1 MNLAAVLAP
10 GVFPAS
16 VNLADVLP
24 SDALPTLALVVLQL
38 AVFLGLAPLL
48 AGTIKRTKA
57 RLQGRRGPA
66 LVQPYRDLAKW
77 WAKRPVES
85 STSGPVTRYAP
96 VVVLVAVVV
105 AALLV
110 PFATGRAP
118 LAGWGDLFVVV
129 GLLALARFTLA
140 LAALDAGGAFGGMG
154 SSRDVAISALAEP
167 GLVLALAGAA
177 IAAGSSDLGTI
188 SLFGLDQGIGLLG
201 PSHLLAALA
210 FGVIVVAET
219 GHQPVDNPDTHLE
232 LTMIHEGM
240 LLEASGRPLALL
252 VYASEIKLVVLAA
265 LFAAVFLPFG
275 AAADLA
281 PLPLLVGVG
290 AGLVK
295 LFLVGQGL
303 ALLDATVAKA
313 RILALPDLLGL
324 ASLLA
329 LTGLGA
335 RLLLAP

>member
-1 MNLAAVLAP
+1 MPDPAVL
-10 GVFPAS
+10 G
-16 VNLADVLP
+16 
-24 SDALPTLALVVLQL
+24 ALVVGLAQVALTL
-38 AVFLGLAPLL
+38 AVAPLL
-48 AGTIKRTKA
+48 LGITKRVKA
-57 RLQGRRGPA
+57 RLQYRQGPP
-66 LVQPYRDLAKW
+66 LLQPYRDLAKW
-77 WAKRPVES
+77 WAKQPVES
-85 STSGPVTRYAP
+85 DAASPLTGAAP
-96 VVVLVAVVV
+96 AIVLAAVVV
-105 AALLV
+105 ATLLV
-110 PFATGRAP
+110 PIVGARPP
-118 LAGWGDLFVVV
+118 LAGWGDLLVVV
-129 GLLALARFTLA
+129 GLMALARFVLA
-140 LAALDAGGAFGGMG
+140 LSALDAGSAFGGMG

-188 SLFGLDQGIGLLG
+188 SLFGLDHGIGLLG

-210 FGVIVVAET
+210 FGVILVAET

-240 LLEASGRPLALL
+240 LLESSGRSLALL
-252 VYASEIKLVVLAA
+252 VYASEIKLVLLGA

-275 AAADLA
+275 AATELA
-281 PLPLLVGVG
+281 PLPVLVGLAV
-290 AGLVK
+290 GLVK